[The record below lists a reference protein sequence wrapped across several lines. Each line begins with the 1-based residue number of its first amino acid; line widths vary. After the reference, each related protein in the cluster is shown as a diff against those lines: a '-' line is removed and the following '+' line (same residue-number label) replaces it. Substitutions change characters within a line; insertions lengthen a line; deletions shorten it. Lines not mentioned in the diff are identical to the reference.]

1 MAYFRWALIAA
12 LTLAS
17 GACVREGDEFIVPLG
32 HPADAGGR
40 SGAVLA
46 GSSALEPELQ
56 SVKPK
61 IDGARTPV
69 QQAPASGG
77 HQHKH

>member
-1 MAYFRWALIAA
+1 MAYSKWVLIAA

-17 GACVREGDEFIVPLG
+17 SACVRDGDEFIVPLG
-32 HPADAGGR
+32 HPADAGAR
-40 SGAVLA
+40 SGAVLV

-56 SVKPK
+56 TVKPQ
-61 IDGARTPV
+61 IDGARAPV
-69 QQAPASGG
+69 QQAPSSGA